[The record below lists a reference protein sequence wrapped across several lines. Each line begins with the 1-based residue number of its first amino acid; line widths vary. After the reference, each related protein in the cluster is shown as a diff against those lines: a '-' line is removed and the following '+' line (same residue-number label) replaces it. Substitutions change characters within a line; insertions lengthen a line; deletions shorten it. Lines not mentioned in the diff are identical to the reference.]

1 IVKRADQLMMN
12 QVEEAID
19 RMKTSKEPIPVI
31 VVGGGSIL
39 ISSELEGVS
48 TVYRPE
54 NFDAANAIGAA
65 LGEVSGETDKI
76 YTLDTMTYEEI
87 MADAKETAFRSA
99 QEAGAASDTIKIV
112 SMEDIPLAYLPGN
125 SIHVKVKVAGVL
137 QR

>member
-1 IVKRADQLMMN
+1 MMEL
-12 QVEEAID
+12 VEEAID

-39 ISSELEGVS
+39 ISSELQGVS
-48 TVYRPE
+48 TVHRPD

-76 YTLDTMTYEEI
+76 YALDMMTYEEV
-87 MADAKETAFRSA
+87 MEDAKQLAFHA
-99 QEAGAASDTIKIV
+99 AKEAGAAPETIKIV

-137 QR
+137 KH